1 MDATDRE
8 IIGALTQNARISFR
22 DLGAAV
28 GLSANAAADRV
39 RRLRD
44 AGVITGFTAVIDQGA
59 AGRGLIAYIDIRMA
73 SQMTNDQFE
82 VEAAKLDAVME
93 AVHLTG
99 RSDYLLRVACRDTL
113 ELDQLLRK
121 LKREHGV
128 ADTETRIVLR
138 SAFTRGAPN

>member
-8 IIGALTQNARISFR
+8 IVGELTRNARISFR

-44 AGVITGFTAVIDQGA
+44 TGVITGFTATVDQGA

-73 SQMTNDQFE
+73 SNMTNDRFE
-82 VEAAKLDAVME
+82 VEVAQLDAVME

-113 ELDQLLRK
+113 ELDQLLRH

-128 ADTETRIVLR
+128 SDTETRIVLR
-138 SAFTRGAPN
+138 SAFTRGAP

>member
-8 IIGALTQNARISFR
+8 IIGELTRNARISFR
-22 DLGAAV
+22 ELGAAV

-44 AGVITGFTAVIDQGA
+44 TGVITGFTATVDHGA

-73 SQMTNDQFE
+73 SQMTNDRFE

-113 ELDQLLRK
+113 ELDQLLRQ

-128 ADTETRIVLR
+128 SDTETRIVLR
-138 SAFTRGAPN
+138 SAFTRGAP